1 MRFNFFAALAIFAG
15 LFLTACGSGKPEEQ
29 IVGKWK
35 VDLSSI
41 ENDPKLKEIKDEE
54 KKKMMLE
61 QAKKMLGSM
70 TAEFTKDGKMVMV
83 MGKDMKTE
91 GTYTVKSTEGN
102 VVTLETKMKR
112 GDKEKTETVKVTMDG
127 GKMKLAGPGGQ
138 EIVFTK

>member
-1 MRFNFFAALAIFAG
+1 MRFNIFAAFAIFCG

-35 VDLSSI
+35 VDLSALA
-41 ENDPKLKEIKDEE
+41 NDPKLAEIKDEA
-54 KKKMMLE
+54 KKKEMLDQVTKMM
-61 QAKKMLGSM
+61 GSM
-70 TAEFTKDGKMVMV
+70 TAEFTKDGKMSMV

-91 GTYTVKSTEGN
+91 GTYTVKSSEGN
-102 VVTLETKMKR
+102 VLTLETKMKR